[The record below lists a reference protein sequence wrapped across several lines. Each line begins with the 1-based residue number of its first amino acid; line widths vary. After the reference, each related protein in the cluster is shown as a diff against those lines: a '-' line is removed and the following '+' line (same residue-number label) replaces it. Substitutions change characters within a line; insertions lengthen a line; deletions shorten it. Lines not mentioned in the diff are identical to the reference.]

1 MNDMSLDF
9 SEDEIQRL
17 LDNLDSFSPDEI
29 AEIDKMAGELG
40 NRKQNKAAYDDL
52 IDFCKLM
59 MPEFIVGKHHRIL
72 ADMLMG
78 IEKGDKGPCLR
89 EYTPQTWQI
98 TACFY
103 LLPRMVFGQKS

>member
-40 NRKQNKAAYDDL
+40 NRKQNQAAYDDL

-59 MPEFIVGKHHRIL
+59 MPEFIVASTIG
-72 ADMLMG
+72 
-78 IEKGDKGPCLR
+78 
-89 EYTPQTWQI
+89 
-98 TACFY
+98 Y
-103 LLPRMVFGQKS
+103 LLTC